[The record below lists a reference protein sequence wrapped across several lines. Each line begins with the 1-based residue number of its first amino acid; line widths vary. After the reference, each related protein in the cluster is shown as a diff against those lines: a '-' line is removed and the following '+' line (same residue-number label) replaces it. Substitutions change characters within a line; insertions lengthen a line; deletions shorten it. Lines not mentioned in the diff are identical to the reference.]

1 MKIPYTTKSLIVEKV
16 YVETKIYICPFH
28 LEEKLHLIQYF
39 DHIRLLNKTSE
50 FIDHYRHQDKLLL
63 NCLKKKQYYGLPLNV
78 YML

>member
-16 YVETKIYICPFH
+16 YVETKIYICPLH

-39 DHIRLLNKTSE
+39 DHIRLLKKTSE

-63 NCLKKKQYYGLPLNV
+63 NCLKKTQ
-78 YML
+78 